1 MCFRSQGLSM
11 PVRDSYLLSSS
22 SLSLRRFGNEQ
33 VLDAQKLRVEKR
45 NLFGTLTRPRGHHDL
60 SYDMLNMRL
69 RLPKAPFWLINDHD
83 NNIHINGPLENY
95 QRHLKEKDQDCR
107 PLLCPQKSIEK
118 TTRQFTKPQSLRPNH
133 VQNTEKSE
141 KFRSIHRTQSDVVSE
156 RATSTLC
163 SSYVN
168 PAIEYCL
175 KALYGCPSPLFQ
187 ESTAVKGDISQ
198 IVLEVNISEL
208 TDSDIFLSGQD
219 RLTNIALF
227 EDFAHVGS
235 KYLFV
240 EAFIQSHMLL
250 VDIDNPVDQYTS
262 ANLQN
267 QSIHAA
273 LRSAAQQVLSSFR
286 AEVITNQQ
294 CFVNN
299 YVPNQTLLQLSHAVK
314 GLKFELD
321 LITGICRHYLEFIK
335 NERRATTLR
344 NRGFI
349 NFLFKQSIA
358 SELCTSPKIRPRF
371 VKKEKLSFRDFGLFH
386 GTFIASIKP
395 IVQSISRWIYLGEA
409 IDIHFLEK
417 RCLNRSRGWVFP
429 FLRGTRV
436 ARDVFERAAFV
447 CNVSIDEQ
455 HFAIAELSAF
465 KDSLPLC
472 FSRVAKHVMSSGCLL
487 NVLRVSDQKFY
498 AKMCLMKET
507 QTAISHLEIKLRSTE
522 IDALRRKNDIM
533 NKEQIVLRDK
543 IIPLPPS
550 LNRTS
555 NSQTKIV
562 NFDIE
567 RANKEEPSRPEIIEC
582 NEESRK
588 LDTTDCSQFV
598 RNQNNKRQGIITS
611 QDEVKTR
618 QKSLAKATLEEA
630 YEELFRDADHRASSA
645 KWRNLR
651 LDRIPVAKHEL
662 IQLEETDKRL
672 YQNMNVDNA
681 GVNGGIGT
689 EEHGKSQDTTSCE
702 TQSTPQKNDIE
713 VHEKEKDVTESMTD
727 GVLSMTKFHHS
738 QNYVRTENSKSVST
752 PPTFKSQ
759 QIRKDA
765 FVSGKLASEEKE
777 GNRADGCDNVPNSC
791 LMSESY
797 DMTHTSNLQVGSARS
812 VHNNTVVQHKLSCD
826 ISAPLKSDVINTKEI
841 SPTKD
846 ISLKMKEERKLTA
859 HAPDRVDSIPLRSSS
874 AKKESTT
881 DNKGS
886 HERESQKDTHKEWT
900 TEILGRLGASSCRS
914 PSLREHEL
922 YSSQHLRPLNGTY
935 SSCLLPQNSYY
946 GFVDSTYKSFTND
959 LIQSEPRHN
968 DLKSM
973 ERLDEDVPIEVAFQ
987 SCLIDPIMRQCAM
1000 VENLTALYFVYSVKV
1015 FDHISYLRSTM
1026 LGINYLQEMVIAFG
1040 DLKKA
1045 SMQLSCISLKG
1056 PNILQLVEN
1065 VHNTCAT
1072 LSNARHH
1079 DKCNLYFSYH
1089 MSPNARK
1096 ENESNHNRS
1105 KFSFQFDFVAKY
1117 QPPKP
1122 LNLIIDNS
1130 SMLLYNSIQQVLL
1143 RHLEANHL
1151 MSTLW

>member
-1 MCFRSQGLSM
+1 
-11 PVRDSYLLSSS
+11 
-22 SLSLRRFGNEQ
+22 
-33 VLDAQKLRVEKR
+33 
-45 NLFGTLTRPRGHHDL
+45 
-60 SYDMLNMRL
+60 
-69 RLPKAPFWLINDHD
+69 
-83 NNIHINGPLENY
+83 
-95 QRHLKEKDQDCR
+95 
-107 PLLCPQKSIEK
+107 
-118 TTRQFTKPQSLRPNH
+118 
-133 VQNTEKSE
+133 
-141 KFRSIHRTQSDVVSE
+141 
-156 RATSTLC
+156 
-163 SSYVN
+163 
-168 PAIEYCL
+168 
-175 KALYGCPSPLFQ
+175 
-187 ESTAVKGDISQ
+187 
-198 IVLEVNISEL
+198 
-208 TDSDIFLSGQD
+208 
-219 RLTNIALF
+219 
-227 EDFAHVGS
+227 
-235 KYLFV
+235 
-240 EAFIQSHMLL
+240 
-250 VDIDNPVDQYTS
+250 
-262 ANLQN
+262 
-267 QSIHAA
+267 
-273 LRSAAQQVLSSFR
+273 
-286 AEVITNQQ
+286 
-294 CFVNN
+294 
-299 YVPNQTLLQLSHAVK
+299 
-314 GLKFELD
+314 
-321 LITGICRHYLEFIK
+321 
-335 NERRATTLR
+335 
-344 NRGFI
+344 
-349 NFLFKQSIA
+349 
-358 SELCTSPKIRPRF
+358 
-371 VKKEKLSFRDFGLFH
+371 
-386 GTFIASIKP
+386 
-395 IVQSISRWIYLGEA
+395 LGEA

-630 YEELFRDADHRASSA
+630 YEELFRDADHRASAA

-689 EEHGKSQDTTSCE
+689 EEYGKSQDTTSCE

-946 GFVDSTYKSFTND
+946 GFVDSTCKSLTND

-1151 MSTLW
+1151 MSTLWKKISNAESRSYRNRKIGLSLVSTHDAFCKLRHHFNIFRYKVQCMMSIFSSYIALKLNFSWNAMEQFYGVNTFDEQNMRLVSDKKLTMERLFGNHYSNLIFLSEALFQGNDRASTRIRHCIDRIRCSVFFLSNIYSRVYSDYDEQDGINIQCTNETFENLSATLQNEYDDFISSSIKLRTHLSENSVRRNIQNNSISDNYDHLLAML